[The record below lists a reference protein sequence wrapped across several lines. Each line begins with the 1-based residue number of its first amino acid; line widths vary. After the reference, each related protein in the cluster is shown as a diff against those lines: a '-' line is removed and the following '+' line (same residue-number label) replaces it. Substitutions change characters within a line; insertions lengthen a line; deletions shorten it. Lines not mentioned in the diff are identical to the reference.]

1 MMAWF
6 ASLADAGQLLV
17 VIGVAAV
24 ILIVTWKA
32 QRILFWNLMI
42 TYAIWFAVSVA
53 IVGVF
58 VYLIWDRLEL

>member
-1 MMAWF
+1 MAWF

-17 VIGVAAV
+17 AIGVAAV

-32 QRILFWNLMI
+32 QRILVWNLMI
-42 TYAIWFAVSVA
+42 TYAIWLAVSVA
-53 IVGVF
+53 TVGVF